1 MERREIF
8 LTELAAGREARVTR
22 LEGGRPFR
30 QGLEEMGLRAGVVL
44 RLLQGARGPVLVQV
58 GETRLAL
65 GRGMAEKIRIEPL
78 EESQ

>member
-1 MERREIF
+1 MS
-8 LTELAAGREARVTR
+8 LTELAAGREARVTL

-30 QGLEEMGLRAGVVL
+30 QGLEEMGLRVGVVL
-44 RLLQGARGPVLVQV
+44 RLLQGARGPLLVQV

-65 GRGMAEKIRIEPL
+65 GRGMAEKIRVEPL